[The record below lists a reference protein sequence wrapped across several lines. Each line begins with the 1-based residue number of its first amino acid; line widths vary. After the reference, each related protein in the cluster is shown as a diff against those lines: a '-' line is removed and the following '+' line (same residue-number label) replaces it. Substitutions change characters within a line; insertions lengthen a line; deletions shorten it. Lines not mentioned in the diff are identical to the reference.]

1 MQYNGLNLTTSPASY
16 CASMHCTSARCCFLL
31 GAFYYLR
38 DTQKCSSHGREPLSA
53 RPIVPHFR
61 KASQRRRRTGFESD
75 SLRSL
80 NDTGAHVDE
89 FPAVSFGPLWS
100 ATLWSALS
108 IIAQRPSPM
117 TVRGDRRD
125 EVVQRGAATSP
136 EMTCSGPWTA
146 LGVYTWFQAF
156 LKTER
161 PTRNLVFTAV
171 PGCVGFRRIRLEII

>member
-1 MQYNGLNLTTSPASY
+1 
-16 CASMHCTSARCCFLL
+16 MHCTSARCCFLL

-38 DTQKCSSHGREPLSA
+38 DTQKCSSHGREPLRA

-89 FPAVSFGPLWS
+89 CAVSFGFWS
-100 ATLWSALS
+100 ATCGARYRSSRSAS
-108 IIAQRPSPM
+108 SPM

-125 EVVQRGAATSP
+125 EVVQRGAANRLRDKQRAIMACTHGISRFKHIQTRT
-136 EMTCSGPWTA
+136 ED
-146 LGVYTWFQAF
+146 F
-156 LKTER
+156 L
-161 PTRNLVFTAV
+161 V
-171 PGCVGFRRIRLEII
+171 

>member
-38 DTQKCSSHGREPLSA
+38 DTQKCSSHGREPLRA

-89 FPAVSFGPLWS
+89 CAVSFGFWS
-100 ATLWSALS
+100 ATCGARYRSSRSAS
-108 IIAQRPSPM
+108 SPM

-125 EVVQRGAATSP
+125 EVVQRGAANRLHDKQRAIMACTNGISHSKFKQ
-136 EMTCSGPWTA
+136 TKRRKVGIKNA
-146 LGVYTWFQAF
+146 
-156 LKTER
+156 
-161 PTRNLVFTAV
+161 AV
-171 PGCVGFRRIRLEII
+171 PGENVGPLL